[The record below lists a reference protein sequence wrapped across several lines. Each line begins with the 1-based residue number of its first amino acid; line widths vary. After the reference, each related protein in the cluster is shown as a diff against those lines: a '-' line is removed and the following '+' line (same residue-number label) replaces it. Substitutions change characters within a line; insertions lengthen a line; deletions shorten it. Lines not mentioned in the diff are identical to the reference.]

1 MGQGRERTGNATVH
15 EIRSTVIRGERRVP
29 LASKRSDAAA
39 RPGDG
44 GLAGIRIKREESR
57 RSDQRREPRHVNVI
71 DRAGLR
77 YQRKVHEVAVL
88 NVSSRGAMVE
98 SELVPNIGARVEIR
112 FAECNPTDCFVR
124 WVRNGRIGLE
134 FGRETLVIG
143 ANDERER
150 FVAGRRQGEHPSIAV
165 KQGRAPRHG
174 LMLMAELHTR
184 YGSMSVKLRNISADG
199 VMLEAP
205 NDLDPWSDVV
215 LEIPGAAIPGRVR
228 WCRSRQVGI
237 SFDSPFD
244 LDLLTPSAARDPSPE
259 AANREAKSDYVKPDY
274 LRTEMDADSPW
285 AARRERLTPDDL

>member
-1 MGQGRERTGNATVH
+1 MH
-15 EIRSTVIRGERRVP
+15 EIRSTVIRGERRGP
-29 LASKRSDAAA
+29 LASKRAAA
-39 RPGDG
+39 AAKSGDG
-44 GLAGIRIKREESR
+44 SLAAIRIHREESR
-57 RSDQRREPRHVNVI
+57 RSDQRREPRHVNVV
-71 DRAGLR
+71 DRADLR
-77 YQRKVHEVAVL
+77 HQRRSHDVAVL

-112 FAECNPTDCFVR
+112 FAGCNPTDCFVR

-150 FVAGRRQGEHPSIAV
+150 FVSGRRAGEHPGLAV

-174 LMLMAELHTR
+174 LILMAELHTR
-184 YGSMSVKLRNISADG
+184 YGSMSVKLRNISTDG

-205 NDLDPWSDVV
+205 KDLDPWSDVV

-237 SFDSPFD
+237 CFDSPFD
-244 LDLLTPSAARDPSPE
+244 LGLLSPPTR
-259 AANREAKSDYVKPDY
+259 REATATSPASMETRSDYLKPDY
-274 LRTEMDADSPW
+274 LRTEMDANSPW